1 MVKTILPFAVQPKH
15 FVANQLRSWD
25 RSANHPDARV
35 ADRFIVCDEV
45 SITGSLLNYVSAV
58 SEANGTT
65 VPVSLDLGSS
75 LSIQPAASAARA
87 ASLCAGHAQQLGG
100 ESPLPT

>member
-75 LSIQPAASAARA
+75 LSIQPSEGSRSGVRRTRGAMGIQSISA
-87 ASLCAGHAQQLGG
+87 
-100 ESPLPT
+100 

>member
-75 LSIQPAASAARA
+75 LSIQPSEGSRSRVRRTRVAMGIQSISA
-87 ASLCAGHAQQLGG
+87 
-100 ESPLPT
+100 